1 MAAPPEPTSADYD
14 RSASKEALIAN
25 FHEWREFYPRSDPA
39 LVTDLTKLRIIQR
52 RLCRPLPICRYR
64 NAR

>member
-1 MAAPPEPTSADYD
+1 MLAAVIAARADERRHD

-25 FHEWREFYPRSDPA
+25 FHEWREFYPPQRSGA
-39 LVTDLTKLRIIQR
+39 VIIQR